1 MGPGAPLRPKGA
13 VHLARPGMP
22 RYKPPHMARGK
33 GEVMES
39 CQREP
44 PLSAVIFDVDGTLL
58 DSEENYYLADR
69 RLLERYGIEFTREE
83 KRRYVGT
90 GNRDMMADI
99 KRRYGISE
107 SAEELVTQK
116 NSIYLEI
123 AAQDTRVYP
132 EVARLVYLLR
142 SEGIPIAAA
151 SGSSPQV
158 LRLLLASVG
167 LAGELGAI
175 VSAEEV
181 KSGKPSPDI
190 FVEAAR
196 RLGVPAQECVAIED
210 SQYGVEA
217 AKRASMRCIAI
228 PYLAE
233 PPLPDSFG
241 MADLLFAGGMSDFSA
256 VVAFCWIQQF
266 VRSTAN

>member
-1 MGPGAPLRPKGA
+1 M
-13 VHLARPGMP
+13 
-22 RYKPPHMARGK
+22 
-33 GEVMES
+33 
-39 CQREP
+39 
-44 PLSAVIFDVDGTLL
+44 SAVIFDVDGTLL

-167 LAGELGAI
+167 LAGEL
-175 VSAEEV
+175 
-181 KSGKPSPDI
+181 
-190 FVEAAR
+190 
-196 RLGVPAQECVAIED
+196 
-210 SQYGVEA
+210 
-217 AKRASMRCIAI
+217 
-228 PYLAE
+228 
-233 PPLPDSFG
+233 
-241 MADLLFAGGMSDFSA
+241 
-256 VVAFCWIQQF
+256 
-266 VRSTAN
+266 